1 MSKRAYI
8 FCLVVFIIGF
18 LAAYIVGVE
27 IGTKEG
33 DNLKEKVVNVSP
45 DNKSDSKEVE
55 GYWVKGLNDKI
66 VVYKIFIA
74 IIFIRCKSTVCNVT
88 FSITGYVYFL
98 SRLVFVL
105 YNRYLMTTFSCRNCR
120 HKSGGSGSY
129 YHYFHFNSFFQLVF
143 ASKNLNSF
151 SAFSI

>member
-18 LAAYIVGVE
+18 LAAYIAGVE

-45 DNKSDSKEVE
+45 NNKSDSKEVE

-66 VVYKIFIA
+66 VVYK
-74 IIFIRCKSTVCNVT
+74 KDGKTVVAET
-88 FSITGYVYFL
+88 DIVV
-98 SRLVFVL
+98 SRLPEKSLKMEFIL
-105 YNRYLMTTFSCRNCR
+105 KMPKNCL
-120 HKSGGSGSY
+120 
-129 YHYFHFNSFFQLVF
+129 SF
-143 ASKNLNSF
+143 
-151 SAFSI
+151 

>member
-33 DNLKEKVVNVSP
+33 DNLKEKVVNVSA

-66 VVYKIFIA
+66 VVYK
-74 IIFIRCKSTVCNVT
+74 KDGKTVVAET
-88 FSITGYVYFL
+88 DIVV
-98 SRLVFVL
+98 SRLPEADRKVHENGIYSENAEKLFKFL
-105 YNRYLMTTFSCRNCR
+105 EANTS
-120 HKSGGSGSY
+120 
-129 YHYFHFNSFFQLVF
+129 
-143 ASKNLNSF
+143 
-151 SAFSI
+151 

>member
-18 LAAYIVGVE
+18 LAAYIAGVE

-45 DNKSDSKEVE
+45 NNKSDSKEVE

-66 VVYKIFIA
+66 VVYK
-74 IIFIRCKSTVCNVT
+74 KDGKTVVAET
-88 FSITGYVYFL
+88 DIVV
-98 SRLVFVL
+98 SRLPEADRKVL
-105 YNRYLMTTFSCRNCR
+105 ENGIYIENAEKLFKFLEANTSW
-120 HKSGGSGSY
+120 KKE
-129 YHYFHFNSFFQLVF
+129 L
-143 ASKNLNSF
+143 KWK
-151 SAFSI
+151 

>member
-45 DNKSDSKEVE
+45 NNKSDSKEVE
-55 GYWVKGLNDKI
+55 GYWVKD
-66 VVYKIFIA
+66 
-74 IIFIRCKSTVCNVT
+74 
-88 FSITGYVYFL
+88 
-98 SRLVFVL
+98 
-105 YNRYLMTTFSCRNCR
+105 
-120 HKSGGSGSY
+120 
-129 YHYFHFNSFFQLVF
+129 
-143 ASKNLNSF
+143 
-151 SAFSI
+151 

>member
-45 DNKSDSKEVE
+45 NNKSDSKEVE
-55 GYWVKGLNDKI
+55 GYWVKDLNDKI
-66 VVYKIFIA
+66 VVYK
-74 IIFIRCKSTVCNVT
+74 KDGKTVVAET
-88 FSITGYVYFL
+88 DIVV
-98 SRLVFVL
+98 SRLPEADRKVL
-105 YNRYLMTTFSCRNCR
+105 ENGIYIENAEKLFKFLEANTSW
-120 HKSGGSGSY
+120 KKE
-129 YHYFHFNSFFQLVF
+129 L
-143 ASKNLNSF
+143 KWK
-151 SAFSI
+151 

>member
-8 FCLVVFIIGF
+8 FCLVIFIIGF

-66 VVYKIFIA
+66 VVYK
-74 IIFIRCKSTVCNVT
+74 KDGKTVVAET
-88 FSITGYVYFL
+88 DIVV
-98 SRLVFVL
+98 SRLPEADRKVL
-105 YNRYLMTTFSCRNCR
+105 ENGIYIENAEKLFKFLEANTSW
-120 HKSGGSGSY
+120 KKE
-129 YHYFHFNSFFQLVF
+129 L
-143 ASKNLNSF
+143 KWK
-151 SAFSI
+151 

>member
-66 VVYKIFIA
+66 VVYK
-74 IIFIRCKSTVCNVT
+74 KDGKTVVAET
-88 FSITGYVYFL
+88 DIVV
-98 SRLVFVL
+98 SRLPEADRKVL
-105 YNRYLMTTFSCRNCR
+105 ENGIYIENAEKLFKFLEANTSW
-120 HKSGGSGSY
+120 KKE
-129 YHYFHFNSFFQLVF
+129 L
-143 ASKNLNSF
+143 KWK
-151 SAFSI
+151 

>member
-45 DNKSDSKEVE
+45 NNKSDSKEV
-55 GYWVKGLNDKI
+55 YWVKDLNDKI
-66 VVYKIFIA
+66 VVYK
-74 IIFIRCKSTVCNVT
+74 KDGKTVVAET
-88 FSITGYVYFL
+88 DIVV
-98 SRLVFVL
+98 SRLPEADRKVL
-105 YNRYLMTTFSCRNCR
+105 ENGIYIENAEKLFKFLEANTS
-120 HKSGGSGSY
+120 
-129 YHYFHFNSFFQLVF
+129 
-143 ASKNLNSF
+143 
-151 SAFSI
+151 

>member
-18 LAAYIVGVE
+18 LAAYIAGVE

-45 DNKSDSKEVE
+45 NNKSDSKEVE

-66 VVYKIFIA
+66 VVYK
-74 IIFIRCKSTVCNVT
+74 KDGKTVGRQV
-88 FSITGYVYFL
+88 
-98 SRLVFVL
+98 
-105 YNRYLMTTFSCRNCR
+105 
-120 HKSGGSGSY
+120 KPK
-129 YHYFHFNSFFQLVF
+129 
-143 ASKNLNSF
+143 AEE
-151 SAFSI
+151 

>member
-66 VVYKIFIA
+66 VVYKKDGK
-74 IIFIRCKSTVCNVT
+74 RRND
-88 FSITGYVYFL
+88 GG
-98 SRLVFVL
+98 
-105 YNRYLMTTFSCRNCR
+105 RY
-120 HKSGGSGSY
+120 
-129 YHYFHFNSFFQLVF
+129 
-143 ASKNLNSF
+143 
-151 SAFSI
+151 